1 MTEGRDSPRR
11 LIVWAIVAV
20 GVALVLGW
28 VLYLSRSVLLL
39 VYVSALF
46 AIGFS
51 PLVRLLERQRWLA
64 IGAGRLP
71 RWVAILIVYVAIL
84 GVVVVI
90 GFVVL
95 SPLVRQAREL
105 ARQLPAMAERAQGYL
120 VERGLLAEPITLQEA
135 LEKAPVG
142 PSADYVGTVLGAL
155 WGVFG
160 GVVGVLTILIL
171 TFYLLVEAESIL
183 STFVRLFP
191 RRRRARVEAVSRE
204 ITHKVS
210 AWLGGQL
217 LLAAII
223 GSTAAIGLGLLGVP
237 YFYVLAVIAAVGEV
251 IPVVGPILAAVPGIA
266 VALGESGTLALW
278 VALFYLAQQQL
289 ENHVLVP
296 KLMERQVGVSAVT
309 VIVALLIGSAV
320 LGVVGALLA
329 VPTAAIAQV
338 LFQHLVLGEG
348 EGDAP
353 ASPG

>member
-11 LIVWAIVAV
+11 LIVWAIAAV

-28 VLYLSRSVLLL
+28 MLYLSRGVLLL

-51 PLVRLLERQRWLA
+51 PLVRLLERQRWLP
-64 IGAGRLP
+64 IGTRRLP
-71 RWVAILIVYVAIL
+71 RWMAILVVYVGIL
-84 GVVVVI
+84 GVVVGV

-105 ARQLPAMAERAQGYL
+105 ARQLPAMVERVQGYL

-155 WGVFG
+155 WGVLG
-160 GVVGVLTILIL
+160 GLVGVVTILIL

-191 RRRRARVEAVSRE
+191 PRRRARVEAVSRE
-204 ITHKVS
+204 ITRKVS

-237 YFYVLAVIAAVGEV
+237 YFYVLALIAAIGEV
-251 IPVVGPILAAVPGIA
+251 IPVVGPILAAIPGIA
-266 VALGESGTLALW
+266 VAFGESGSLALW
-278 VALFYLAQQQL
+278 VSLFYLVQQQV

-338 LFQHLVLGEG
+338 LFQHLVLGETD
-348 EGDAP
+348 EDAP
-353 ASPG
+353 ASAP